1 MPDAPIFR
9 VDLEKIT
16 QFTIPYTPLAIFVPI
31 RTGYKG
37 MEDKFQD
44 GITLGS
50 SLHGKHVWA
59 AGYYAGCIFAFGYFF

>member
-1 MPDAPIFR
+1 MPPCSGSIY
-9 VDLEKIT
+9 KIT
-16 QFTIPYTPLAIFVPI
+16 RLSIPYTLLAIFVPI

-50 SLHGKHVWA
+50 SLHGRRVWP
-59 AGYYAGCIFAFGYFF
+59 AGYYARCIFAFGYFFQEY